1 MQSKESVKIVER
13 KANPELDTQAI
24 VNRKKFINRVL
35 DNRKEGLKIR
45 RENLVSLGDFAIDQV
60 RWYTWFQA
68 SHEDEQICTLRLY
81 ETSLMGAC
89 YHRLAIFP
97 NETLTVQILG
107 YPEVTW
113 DGEGILEMGFICPS
127 MWLDAYFIST
137 IVRDRPSMDVLANF
151 PISLM
156 KQSATK
162 AGELSYMLVD
172 VIQSFHNRT
181 SDYPDK
187 LVAAMDAA
195 VAQGD
200 NWALEIAMGILETF
214 AALTTNIGYDFE
226 EVLVKNLQFQ
236 EKYHLR
242 ELGPDRIGIRTF
254 INFPLLGMACMW
266 YDKGH
271 RLSVET
277 GWLPPYLVEG
287 RWLED
292 VKGRSHD
299 KSL

>member
-1 MQSKESVKIVER
+1 MQSKGTIKIVER
-13 KANPELDTQAI
+13 KADPELSESG
-24 VNRKKFINRVL
+24 VYSEKEFINKIL
-35 DNRKEGLKIR
+35 DQRKEGLKIR
-45 RENLVSLGDFAIDQV
+45 RENLVSFGDFAIDQV
-60 RWYTWFQA
+60 RWYTWFQT

-81 ETSLMGAC
+81 ETSLMGVW
-89 YHRLAIFP
+89 YHRLAMNP
-97 NETLTVQILG
+97 NDELTIKILD

-195 VAQGD
+195 IAQGD
-200 NWALEIAMGILETF
+200 DWALEIAMGILETF
-214 AALTTNIGYDFE
+214 AALTTDIGYDFE
-226 EVLVKNLQFQ
+226 EVLIKNLQFQ
-236 EKYHLR
+236 EQYQMRLDAPKKLISI
-242 ELGPDRIGIRTF
+242 ETF
-254 INFPLLGMACMW
+254 ISFPLLGMACMW
-266 YDKGH
+266 YDKGN
-271 RLSVET
+271 
-277 GWLPPYLVEG
+277 
-287 RWLED
+287 
-292 VKGRSHD
+292 
-299 KSL
+299 

>member
-68 SHEDEQICTLRLY
+68 SHEDEQICTLRFY

-195 VAQGD
+195 IAQGD
-200 NWALEIAMGILETF
+200 DWALEIAMGILETF
-214 AALTTNIGYDFE
+214 AALTTDIGYDFE
-226 EVLVKNLQFQ
+226 EVLIKNLQFQ
-236 EKYHLR
+236 EQYQMRLDAPKKLISI
-242 ELGPDRIGIRTF
+242 ETF
-254 INFPLLGMACMW
+254 ISFPLLGMACMW
-266 YDKGH
+266 YDKGN

-287 RWLED
+287 RWLEE
-292 VKGRSHD
+292 VKAGNITR
-299 KSL
+299 

>member
-1 MQSKESVKIVER
+1 MQSNESIKIVER

-24 VNRKKFINRVL
+24 VSKKKFINRVL
-35 DNRKEGLKIR
+35 DSRKEGLKVR

-60 RWYTWFQA
+60 RWYTWFQT

-89 YHRLAIFP
+89 YHRLTMFP
-97 NETLTVQILG
+97 NEPLTVQILG

-127 MWLDAYFIST
+127 MWLDAYFTSV
-137 IVRDRPSMDVLANF
+137 IVRDKASMDVLANF

-156 KQSATK
+156 RQSSTK

-195 VAQGD
+195 VDQGD
-200 NWALEIAMGILETF
+200 DWALEIAMGILETF
-214 AALTTNIGYDFE
+214 AALTTDIGYDFE
-226 EVLVKNLQFQ
+226 EVLIKNLQFQ
-236 EKYHLR
+236 EKYQMRLDKP
-242 ELGPDRIGIRTF
+242 EDLISIETF
-254 INFPLLGMACMW
+254 ISFPLLGMACMW
-266 YDKGH
+266 YDKGN

-292 VKGRSHD
+292 VKAGKITR
-299 KSL
+299 

>member
-195 VAQGD
+195 IVQGD
-200 NWALEIAMGILETF
+200 DWALEIALGILETF
-214 AALTTNIGYDFE
+214 AALTTDIGYDFE
-226 EVLVKNLQFQ
+226 EVLIKNLQFQ
-236 EKYHLR
+236 EQYQMRLDAPKKLISI
-242 ELGPDRIGIRTF
+242 ETF
-254 INFPLLGMACMW
+254 ISFPLLGMACMW

-292 VKGRSHD
+292 VKAGKITR
-299 KSL
+299 

>member
-1 MQSKESVKIVER
+1 MQSKVVER
-13 KANPELDTQAI
+13 KANPELSESG
-24 VNRKKFINRVL
+24 VSSEKEFINKIL
-35 DNRKEGLKIR
+35 DQRKEGLKIR
-45 RENLVSLGDFAIDQV
+45 RENLVSFGDFAIEQV
-60 RWYTWFQA
+60 RWYTWFQT

-113 DGEGILEMGFICPS
+113 DGEGILKTGCINPNRWIDM
-127 MWLDAYFIST
+127 YFIST
-137 IVRDRPSMDVLANF
+137 IVRDRPSLDALASF

-156 KQSATK
+156 KQSSTK
-162 AGELSYMLVD
+162 AGKLSYMLVD

-266 YDKGH
+266 YDKGN

-277 GWLPPYLVEG
+277 SWLPPYLVEG
-287 RWLED
+287 RWLEE
-292 VKGRSHD
+292 VKAGNITR
-299 KSL
+299 

>member
-195 VAQGD
+195 IAQGD
-200 NWALEIAMGILETF
+200 DWALEIAMGILETF
-214 AALTTNIGYDFE
+214 AALTTDIGYDFE
-226 EVLVKNLQFQ
+226 EVLIKNLQFQ
-236 EKYHLR
+236 EQYHMRLDAPKKLISI
-242 ELGPDRIGIRTF
+242 ETF
-254 INFPLLGMACMW
+254 ISFPLLGMACMW

-271 RLSVET
+271 RLSIET

-292 VKGRSHD
+292 VKAGKITR
-299 KSL
+299 

>member
-1 MQSKESVKIVER
+1 MQGKKPVKIIER
-13 KANPELDTQAI
+13 TARPKLDDNSIASE
-24 VNRKKFINRVL
+24 KDYINRIL
-35 DNRKEGLKIR
+35 DKRKEGLKIR
-45 RENLVSLGDFAIDQV
+45 RENLVSFGDFAIDQV
-60 RWYTWFQA
+60 RWYTWFQT

-89 YHRLAIFP
+89 YHRLAMNP
-97 NETLTVQILG
+97 NDELTIKILD
-107 YPEVTW
+107 YPEVKW
-113 DGEGILEMGFICPS
+113 DGEGILKTGCINPNRWIDM
-127 MWLDAYFIST
+127 YFIST
-137 IVRDRPSMDVLANF
+137 IVRDRLSLDALASF

-156 KQSATK
+156 KQSSTK
-162 AGELSYMLVD
+162 AGKLSYMLVD

-266 YDKGH
+266 YDKGN

-292 VKGRSHD
+292 VKAD
-299 KSL
+299 KITR

>member
-214 AALTTNIGYDFE
+214 AALTTDIGYDFE
-226 EVLVKNLQFQ
+226 EVLIKNLQFQ
-236 EKYHLR
+236 EKYQMRLDKP
-242 ELGPDRIGIRTF
+242 EDLISIETF
-254 INFPLLGMACMW
+254 ISFPLLGMACMW
-266 YDKGH
+266 YDKGN
-271 RLSVET
+271 RLSIET
-277 GWLPPYLVEG
+277 GWFPPYLVEG

-292 VKGRSHD
+292 VKAGKITR
-299 KSL
+299 

>member
-1 MQSKESVKIVER
+1 MQGKKPVKIIER
-13 KANPELDTQAI
+13 AARPKLDDNSIASE
-24 VNRKKFINRVL
+24 KDYINRIL
-35 DNRKEGLKIR
+35 DKRKEGLKIR
-45 RENLVSLGDFAIDQV
+45 RENLVSFGDFAIEQV
-60 RWYTWFQA
+60 RWYTWFQT

-89 YHRLAIFP
+89 YHRLAMNP
-97 NETLTVQILG
+97 NDELTIKILD
-107 YPEVTW
+107 YPEVKW
-113 DGEGILEMGFICPS
+113 DGEGILKTGCINPNRWIDM
-127 MWLDAYFIST
+127 YFIST
-137 IVRDRPSMDVLANF
+137 IVRDRPSLDALASF

-156 KQSATK
+156 KQSSTK
-162 AGELSYMLVD
+162 AGKLSYMLVD

-200 NWALEIAMGILETF
+200 DWALEIAMGILETF

-271 RLSVET
+271 RLSIET
-277 GWLPPYLVEG
+277 GWLPPSLVEG

-292 VKGRSHD
+292 VKAGKITR
-299 KSL
+299 

>member
-1 MQSKESVKIVER
+1 MQSKGTIKIVER
-13 KANPELDTQAI
+13 KADPELSESG
-24 VNRKKFINRVL
+24 VYSEKEFINKIL
-35 DNRKEGLKIR
+35 DQRKEGLKIR
-45 RENLVSLGDFAIDQV
+45 RENLVSFGDFAIDQV
-60 RWYTWFQA
+60 RWYTWFQT
-68 SHEDEQICTLRLY
+68 SYEDEQICTLRLY

-89 YHRLAIFP
+89 YHRLAMFP
-97 NETLTVQILG
+97 NEPLTVQILG

-127 MWLDAYFIST
+127 MWLDAYFISA
-137 IVRDRPSMDVLANF
+137 IVRDRSSMDVLVNF

-156 KQSATK
+156 KQNATRASK
-162 AGELSYMLVD
+162 LSYMLVD

-214 AALTTNIGYDFE
+214 AALTTDIGYDFE
-226 EVLVKNLQFQ
+226 EVLIKNLQFQ
-236 EKYHLR
+236 EQYQMRLDAPKKLISI
-242 ELGPDRIGIRTF
+242 ETF
-254 INFPLLGMACMW
+254 ISFPLLGMACMW

-271 RLSVET
+271 RLSIET

-292 VKGRSHD
+292 VKAGKITR
-299 KSL
+299 

>member
-113 DGEGILEMGFICPS
+113 DGEGVLKTGFICPS

-214 AALTTNIGYDFE
+214 AALTTDIGYDFE
-226 EVLVKNLQFQ
+226 EVLIKNLQFQ
-236 EKYHLR
+236 EQYQMRLDAPKKLISI
-242 ELGPDRIGIRTF
+242 ETF
-254 INFPLLGMACMW
+254 I
-266 YDKGH
+266 
-271 RLSVET
+271 S
-277 GWLPPYLVEG
+277 
-287 RWLED
+287 
-292 VKGRSHD
+292 
-299 KSL
+299 

>member
-214 AALTTNIGYDFE
+214 AALTTDIGYDFE
-226 EVLVKNLQFQ
+226 EVLIKNLQFQ
-236 EKYHLR
+236 EQYQMRLDAPKKLISI
-242 ELGPDRIGIRTF
+242 ETF
-254 INFPLLGMACMW
+254 ISFPLLGMACMW

-292 VKGRSHD
+292 VKVGKITR
-299 KSL
+299 

>member
-1 MQSKESVKIVER
+1 MQSKVVER
-13 KANPELDTQAI
+13 KANPELSESG
-24 VNRKKFINRVL
+24 VSSEKEFINKIL
-35 DNRKEGLKIR
+35 DQRKEGLKIR

-60 RWYTWFQA
+60 RWYTWFQT

-89 YHRLAIFP
+89 YHRLARNP
-97 NETLTVQILG
+97 NDELTIKILD
-107 YPEVTW
+107 YPEVKW
-113 DGEGILEMGFICPS
+113 DGEGILKTGCIDPNRWIDM
-127 MWLDAYFIST
+127 YFISA
-137 IVRDRPSMDVLANF
+137 IVRDRPSLDVLANF

-156 KQSATK
+156 RQSSTK

-172 VIQSFHNRT
+172 VIQSFHNCT

-200 NWALEIAMGILETF
+200 NWALEIAMGVLETF

-226 EVLVKNLQFQ
+226 EVLVKNLHFQ
-236 EKYHLR
+236 EKYQMRLDKP
-242 ELGPDRIGIRTF
+242 EDLISIETF
-254 INFPLLGMACMW
+254 ISFPLLGMACMW
-266 YDKGH
+266 YDKGN

-277 GWLPPYLVEG
+277 GWLPAYLVEG

-292 VKGRSHD
+292 VKAGKIIR
-299 KSL
+299 

>member
-1 MQSKESVKIVER
+1 
-13 KANPELDTQAI
+13 
-24 VNRKKFINRVL
+24 
-35 DNRKEGLKIR
+35 
-45 RENLVSLGDFAIDQV
+45 
-60 RWYTWFQA
+60 
-68 SHEDEQICTLRLY
+68 HEDEQICTLRLY

-172 VIQSFHNRT
+172 VIQAFHNRT

-195 VAQGD
+195 IAQGD
-200 NWALEIAMGILETF
+200 DWALEIAMGILETF
-214 AALTTNIGYDFE
+214 AALTTDIGYDFE
-226 EVLVKNLQFQ
+226 EVLIKNLQFQ
-236 EKYHLR
+236 EQYQMRLDAPKKLISI
-242 ELGPDRIGIRTF
+242 ETF
-254 INFPLLGMACMW
+254 ISFPLLGMACMW
-266 YDKGH
+266 YDKGN
-271 RLSVET
+271 
-277 GWLPPYLVEG
+277 
-287 RWLED
+287 
-292 VKGRSHD
+292 
-299 KSL
+299 

>member
-1 MQSKESVKIVER
+1 MQGKKPVKIIER
-13 KANPELDTQAI
+13 TARPKLDDNSIASE
-24 VNRKKFINRVL
+24 KDYINRIL
-35 DNRKEGLKIR
+35 DKRKEGLKVR
-45 RENLVSLGDFAIDQV
+45 RENLVSLGDFAIEQV
-60 RWYTWFQA
+60 RWYTWFQT

-81 ETSLMGAC
+81 ETSSMGVW
-89 YHRLAIFP
+89 YHRLAMNP
-97 NETLTVQILG
+97 NDELTIKILD
-107 YPEVTW
+107 YPEVKW
-113 DGEGILEMGFICPS
+113 DGEGILKTGFICPS
-127 MWLDAYFIST
+127 MWLDAYFTSV
-137 IVRDRPSMDVLANF
+137 IVRDKPSMDVLANF

-156 KQSATK
+156 RQSSTK

-242 ELGPDRIGIRTF
+242 ELGPDRIGIRAF

-271 RLSVET
+271 RLSIET

-292 VKGRSHD
+292 VKAGKITR
-299 KSL
+299 

>member
-1 MQSKESVKIVER
+1 MQSKGTIKIVER
-13 KANPELDTQAI
+13 KADPELSESG
-24 VNRKKFINRVL
+24 VYSEKEFINKIL
-35 DNRKEGLKIR
+35 EQRKEGLKVR
-45 RENLVSLGDFAIDQV
+45 RENLVSFGDFAIDQV
-60 RWYTWFQA
+60 RWYTWFQT

-89 YHRLAIFP
+89 YHRLAMFP
-97 NETLTVQILG
+97 NEPLTVQILG

-127 MWLDAYFIST
+127 MWLDTYFISA
-137 IVRDRPSMDVLANF
+137 IVRDRRSMDVLANF

-156 KQSATK
+156 RQSSTK
-162 AGELSYMLVD
+162 VGELSYMLVD

-195 VAQGD
+195 VAQGND
-200 NWALEIAMGILETF
+200 WALEIAMGILETF
-214 AALTTNIGYDFE
+214 AALTTDIGYDFE

-236 EKYHLR
+236 EQYQMRLDKPEDLISI
-242 ELGPDRIGIRTF
+242 ETF
-254 INFPLLGMACMW
+254 ISFPLPGMACMW
-266 YDKGH
+266 YDKGN

-287 RWLED
+287 CWLEE
-292 VKGRSHD
+292 VKAGKITR
-299 KSL
+299 

>member
-1 MQSKESVKIVER
+1 MQGKKPVKIIER
-13 KANPELDTQAI
+13 TARPKLDDNSIASE
-24 VNRKKFINRVL
+24 KDYINRIL
-35 DNRKEGLKIR
+35 DKRKEGLKIR
-45 RENLVSLGDFAIDQV
+45 RENLVSFGDFAIDQV
-60 RWYTWFQA
+60 RWYTWFQT

-81 ETSLMGAC
+81 ETSLMGVW
-89 YHRLAIFP
+89 YHRLAMNP
-97 NETLTVQILG
+97 NDELTIKILD
-107 YPEVTW
+107 YPEVKW
-113 DGEGILEMGFICPS
+113 DGEGILKTGCINPNR
-127 MWLDAYFIST
+127 WIDIYFIST
-137 IVRDRPSMDVLANF
+137 IVRDKPSLDALASF

-156 KQSATK
+156 KQSSTK
-162 AGELSYMLVD
+162 ASELSYMLVD

-266 YDKGH
+266 YDKGN

-287 RWLED
+287 RWLEE
-292 VKGRSHD
+292 VKAGNITR
-299 KSL
+299 

>member
-45 RENLVSLGDFAIDQV
+45 RENLVSLGDFTIDQV

-214 AALTTNIGYDFE
+214 AALTTDIGYDFE
-226 EVLVKNLQFQ
+226 EVLIKNLQFQ
-236 EKYHLR
+236 EQYQMRLDAPKKLISI
-242 ELGPDRIGIRTF
+242 ETF
-254 INFPLLGMACMW
+254 ISFPLLGMACMW
-266 YDKGH
+266 YDKGNC
-271 RLSVET
+271 LSVET

-292 VKGRSHD
+292 VKVGKITR
-299 KSL
+299 

>member
-1 MQSKESVKIVER
+1 MQGKKPVKIIER
-13 KANPELDTQAI
+13 TARPKLDDNSIASE
-24 VNRKKFINRVL
+24 KDYINRIL
-35 DNRKEGLKIR
+35 DKRKEGLKIR
-45 RENLVSLGDFAIDQV
+45 RENLVSFGDFAIDQV
-60 RWYTWFQA
+60 RWYTWFQT

-89 YHRLAIFP
+89 YHRLAMNP
-97 NETLTVQILG
+97 NDELTIKILD
-107 YPEVTW
+107 YPEVKW
-113 DGEGILEMGFICPS
+113 DGEGILKTGCINPNRWIDM
-127 MWLDAYFIST
+127 YFIST
-137 IVRDRPSMDVLANF
+137 IVRDRLSLDALASF

-156 KQSATK
+156 KQSSTK

-187 LVAAMDAA
+187 LVAAMDVA

-271 RLSVET
+271 RLSIET

-292 VKGRSHD
+292 VKAGKITR
-299 KSL
+299 

>member
-214 AALTTNIGYDFE
+214 AALTTDIGYDFE
-226 EVLVKNLQFQ
+226 EVLIKNLQFQ
-236 EKYHLR
+236 EQYQMRLDAPKKLISI
-242 ELGPDRIGIRTF
+242 ETF
-254 INFPLLGMACMW
+254 ISFPLLGMACMW

-271 RLSVET
+271 RLSIET

-292 VKGRSHD
+292 VKVGKITR
-299 KSL
+299 

>member
-1 MQSKESVKIVER
+1 MQSKESVKFLER

-35 DNRKEGLKIR
+35 DNRKEGLKVR

-89 YHRLAIFP
+89 YHRLARNP
-97 NETLTVQILG
+97 NDELTIKILD
-107 YPEVTW
+107 YPEVKW
-113 DGEGILEMGFICPS
+113 DGEGILKTGCINPNRWIDM
-127 MWLDAYFIST
+127 YFISA
-137 IVRDRPSMDVLANF
+137 IVRDWPSLDALANF

-156 KQSATK
+156 RQSSTK
-162 AGELSYMLVD
+162 AGEMSYMLVD

-195 VAQGD
+195 VALGD
-200 NWALEIAMGILETF
+200 DWALEIAMGILETF
-214 AALTTNIGYDFE
+214 AALTTDIGYDFE

-236 EKYHLR
+236 EQYQMRLDKPEDLISI
-242 ELGPDRIGIRTF
+242 ETF
-254 INFPLLGMACMW
+254 ISFPLLGMACMW
-266 YDKGH
+266 YDKGN
-271 RLSVET
+271 RLSIKT

-292 VKGRSHD
+292 VKAGKITR
-299 KSL
+299 

>member
-172 VIQSFHNRT
+172 VIQAFHNRT

-187 LVAAMDAA
+187 LVAAMDATI
-195 VAQGD
+195 AQGD
-200 NWALEIAMGILETF
+200 DWALEIAMGILETF
-214 AALTTNIGYDFE
+214 AALTTDIGYDFE
-226 EVLVKNLQFQ
+226 EVLIKNLQFQ
-236 EKYHLR
+236 EQYQMRLDAPKKLISI
-242 ELGPDRIGIRTF
+242 ETF
-254 INFPLLGMACMW
+254 ISFPLLGMACMW

-271 RLSVET
+271 RLSIET

-292 VKGRSHD
+292 VKAGNITR
-299 KSL
+299 

>member
-214 AALTTNIGYDFE
+214 AALTTDIGYDFE
-226 EVLVKNLQFQ
+226 EVLIKNLQFQ
-236 EKYHLR
+236 EQYQMRLDAPKKLISI
-242 ELGPDRIGIRTF
+242 ETF
-254 INFPLLGMACMW
+254 ISFPLLGMACMW

-271 RLSVET
+271 RLSIET

-292 VKGRSHD
+292 
-299 KSL
+299 

>member
-1 MQSKESVKIVER
+1 MQGKKPVKIIER
-13 KANPELDTQAI
+13 TARPKLDDNSIASE
-24 VNRKKFINRVL
+24 KDYINRIL
-35 DNRKEGLKIR
+35 DKRKEGLKIR
-45 RENLVSLGDFAIDQV
+45 RENLVSFGDFAIEQV
-60 RWYTWFQA
+60 RWYTWFQT

-81 ETSLMGAC
+81 ETSLMGVW
-89 YHRLAIFP
+89 YHRLAMNP
-97 NETLTVQILG
+97 NDELTIKILD
-107 YPEVTW
+107 YPEVKW
-113 DGEGILEMGFICPS
+113 DGEGILKTGCINPNR
-127 MWLDAYFIST
+127 WIDIYFTST
-137 IVRDRPSMDVLANF
+137 IVRDKPSLDALASF

-156 KQSATK
+156 KQSSTK

-266 YDKGH
+266 YDKGN
-271 RLSVET
+271 RLSIET

-292 VKGRSHD
+292 VKAGKITR
-299 KSL
+299 

>member
-1 MQSKESVKIVER
+1 
-13 KANPELDTQAI
+13 
-24 VNRKKFINRVL
+24 
-35 DNRKEGLKIR
+35 
-45 RENLVSLGDFAIDQV
+45 
-60 RWYTWFQA
+60 
-68 SHEDEQICTLRLY
+68 
-81 ETSLMGAC
+81 MGAC
-89 YHRLAIFP
+89 YHRLAMFP
-97 NETLTVQILG
+97 NEPLTVQILD

-127 MWLDAYFIST
+127 MWLDAYFISA

-156 KQSATK
+156 KQSATR
-162 AGELSYMLVD
+162 AGKLSYMLVD

-214 AALTTNIGYDFE
+214 ATLTTDIGYDFE
-226 EVLVKNLQFQ
+226 EVLIKNLQFQ
-236 EKYHLR
+236 EKYQMRLDKS
-242 ELGPDRIGIRTF
+242 EDLISIETF
-254 INFPLLGMACMW
+254 ISFPLLGMACMW
-266 YDKGH
+266 YDKGN

-287 RWLED
+287 RWLEE
-292 VKGRSHD
+292 VKAGKITR
-299 KSL
+299 

>member
-1 MQSKESVKIVER
+1 MQSKGTIKIVER
-13 KANPELDTQAI
+13 KADPELSESG
-24 VNRKKFINRVL
+24 VYSEKEFINKIL
-35 DNRKEGLKIR
+35 DQRKEGLKIR
-45 RENLVSLGDFAIDQV
+45 RENLVSFGDFAIDQV
-60 RWYTWFQA
+60 RWYTWFQT
-68 SHEDEQICTLRLY
+68 SYEDEQICTLRLY
-81 ETSLMGAC
+81 ETSLMGVW
-89 YHRLAIFP
+89 YHRLAMNP
-97 NETLTVQILG
+97 NDELTIKILD
-107 YPEVTW
+107 YPEVKW
-113 DGEGILEMGFICPS
+113 DGEGILKTGCINPNR
-127 MWLDAYFIST
+127 WIDIYFIST
-137 IVRDRPSMDVLANF
+137 IVRDKPSLDALASF

-156 KQSATK
+156 KQSSTK
-162 AGELSYMLVD
+162 ASELSYMLVD

-242 ELGPDRIGIRTF
+242 ELGSDRIGIRTF

-287 RWLED
+287 RWLEE
-292 VKGRSHD
+292 VKAGNITR
-299 KSL
+299 

>member
-1 MQSKESVKIVER
+1 MQGKKPVKIIER
-13 KANPELDTQAI
+13 TARPKLDDNSIASE
-24 VNRKKFINRVL
+24 KDYINRIL
-35 DNRKEGLKIR
+35 DKRKEGLKIR
-45 RENLVSLGDFAIDQV
+45 RENLVSFGDFAIEQV
-60 RWYTWFQA
+60 RWYTWFQT

-89 YHRLAIFP
+89 YHRLAMNP
-97 NETLTVQILG
+97 NDELTIKILD
-107 YPEVTW
+107 YPEVKW
-113 DGEGILEMGFICPS
+113 DGEGILKTGCINPNRWIDM
-127 MWLDAYFIST
+127 YFIST
-137 IVRDRPSMDVLANF
+137 IVRDRPSLDALASF

-156 KQSATK
+156 KQSSTK
-162 AGELSYMLVD
+162 AGKLSYMLVD

-195 VAQGD
+195 VDQGD

-292 VKGRSHD
+292 VKAGKITR
-299 KSL
+299 

>member
-195 VAQGD
+195 ITQGD
-200 NWALEIAMGILETF
+200 DWALEIAMGILETF
-214 AALTTNIGYDFE
+214 AALTTDIGYDFE
-226 EVLVKNLQFQ
+226 EVLIKNLQFQ
-236 EKYHLR
+236 EQYQMRLDAPKKLISI
-242 ELGPDRIGIRTF
+242 ETF
-254 INFPLLGMACMW
+254 ISFPLLGMACMW
-266 YDKGH
+266 YDKGNC
-271 RLSVET
+271 LSVET

-292 VKGRSHD
+292 VKVGKITR
-299 KSL
+299 